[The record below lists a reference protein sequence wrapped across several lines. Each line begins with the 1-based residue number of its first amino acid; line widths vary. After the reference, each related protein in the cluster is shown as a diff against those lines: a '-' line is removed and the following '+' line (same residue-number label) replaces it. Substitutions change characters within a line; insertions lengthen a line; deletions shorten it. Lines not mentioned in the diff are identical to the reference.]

1 MLDNKKS
8 YVNRQVEVF
17 NTGFASVD
25 NKICKIIGQF
35 ENERGG
41 LIFELNRSNPKSKKS
56 EPLCVKET
64 NVKFV

>member
-1 MLDNKKS
+1 MLDNKKN

-17 NTGFASVD
+17 NTGFANVD
-25 NKICKIIGQF
+25 NKVCKIIGQF

-41 LIFELNRSNPKSKKS
+41 LIFEINRSNPKSKKN
-56 EPLCVKET
+56 EPLCVREV

>member
-1 MLDNKKS
+1 MLDTKKN

-17 NTGFASVD
+17 NTGLKEID
-25 NKICKIIGQF
+25 NKVCKIINQF

-41 LIFELNRSNPKSKKS
+41 LIFEINRSNPKSKKN

-64 NVKFV
+64 NIKFV